1 MYYSQINTRYAKS
14 LFLLAKE
21 KNIIDEIKKNI
32 ELLIQWFGDYPEIQ
46 ILLEHPVIKPSK
58 KIAIISELLQDK
70 INKYTL
76 LFLKLIIKKK
86 RENHLKS
93 ICIDFID
100 LYKKH
105 QGIKTALI
113 TTSIEL
119 TLTHKTNINKSIE
132 KAFSSVIELN
142 TKVDESIL
150 GGMIIQVEDKQLD
163 LSVANQIKQLRD
175 QFINIDFN
183 IKNNQN

>member
-21 KNIIDEIKKNI
+21 KNLTDEIRQNI
-32 ELLIQWFGDYPEIQ
+32 ELILQWFDDYPDIE

-58 KIAIISELLQDK
+58 KTEIISDLLKDK
-70 INKYTL
+70 INEYTL
-76 LFLKLIIKKK
+76 LFLKLIIKNK
-86 RENHLKS
+86 REKHLKN

-100 LYKKH
+100 LYKK
-105 QGIKTALI
+105 QLGIKTALL
-113 TTSIEL
+113 TTSFEL
-119 TLTHKTNINKSIE
+119 TRTHKANINKSIE
-132 KAFSSVIELN
+132 KAFNAAIELN
-142 TKVDESIL
+142 TKVDEAIL

-163 LSVANQIKQLRD
+163 LSVARQIQLIRN

-183 IKNNQN
+183 KKKTK